1 MGGGPAGLSAAL
13 RLATLQRERG
23 GDPLT
28 VAVLEK
34 ARSSG
39 AHMLSG
45 AVLDPSALNELVP
58 DWRSRSA
65 PVDTAVIADH
75 VYFLTS
81 TRKFRFP
88 ITPPPLRNHGHYVV
102 SLNRFVS
109 WLSDLVE
116 EAGVDLFTGFAGAD
130 VLFDGDHV
138 VGVRTGDRGLDRQ
151 GCGSGVCRRN

>member
-23 GDPLT
+23 GAPLT

-58 DWRSRSA
+58 DWQSRGA

-109 WLSDLVE
+109 WFNCHAWHLVNMI
-116 EAGVDLFTGFAGAD
+116 AQPHDLFFKNLLQQHRAPS
-130 VLFDGDHV
+130 
-138 VGVRTGDRGLDRQ
+138 GL
-151 GCGSGVCRRN
+151 SG